1 MAKIELAKTAGF
13 CFGVDRAVKILYDM
27 LERGAK
33 VTTLGPII
41 HNPQVIAD
49 LEEKGVLIISSPE
62 EADSEHTVVIRAHG
76 VTKDTYERLEENKI
90 KYVDATCP
98 YVKKIHKIV
107 DSNSTK
113 ENIVMI
119 AGDESHPE
127 VCGFRSRCKG
137 KSYVFKNLEE
147 LKKIVYSEPDFS
159 NKEMIF
165 VAQTTFSLEEWKKC
179 SNFFEKVCTKSNSFD
194 TICRATRERQNE
206 AREMS
211 LRLDA
216 MIVVGGRTS
225 SNTAKLKA
233 VCENNCPTF
242 LIERAKELEN
252 IDLSSYNSIGVTAGA
267 STPAG
272 IIKEV
277 LFTMSEMSN
286 EKTSSEFNFAEALE
300 ENLKTSMSTEQQ
312 VVGVVVGIA
321 PNEIQVDIGR
331 KYAGFVPA
339 EEYSYDPTADHTK
352 ELKIGDKLN
361 LIIMK
366 TNDLEGTV
374 MLSKRR
380 YDKVAAWDH
389 IIEAKE
395 NETVLEAVVAE
406 AVKGGVLVYPEGVR
420 VFIPGSLTGL
430 PKSSDLSELV
440 KSTVKF
446 SVINVEEKPRRRVI
460 GSIKSVADAERKAAS
475 DAFWAQAEVGQ
486 EYTGTVRSLTNYG
499 AFVNIGGV
507 DGMIH
512 ISELS
517 WKRVKHPSDVVNVGD
532 TVSVYIKDLNA
543 EDKKISLG
551 YRRQEDNPWE
561 ILKTKYSV
569 GDVADVTIVGLTKI
583 GAFANVIDGIDGLI
597 HISQIAD
604 RRIESPKE
612 VLSMGDV
619 VKAKITDIDYDK
631 KRVSL
636 SIRELL
642 KEDAS
647 VEADDEAED
656 AE

>member
-1 MAKIELAKTAGF
+1 
-13 CFGVDRAVKILYDM
+13 
-27 LERGAK
+27 
-33 VTTLGPII
+33 
-41 HNPQVIAD
+41 
-49 LEEKGVLIISSPE
+49 
-62 EADSEHTVVIRAHG
+62 
-76 VTKDTYERLEENKI
+76 
-90 KYVDATCP
+90 
-98 YVKKIHKIV
+98 
-107 DSNSTK
+107 
-113 ENIVMI
+113 
-119 AGDESHPE
+119 
-127 VCGFRSRCKG
+127 
-137 KSYVFKNLEE
+137 
-147 LKKIVYSEPDFS
+147 
-159 NKEMIF
+159 
-165 VAQTTFSLEEWKKC
+165 
-179 SNFFEKVCTKSNSFD
+179 
-194 TICRATRERQNE
+194 
-206 AREMS
+206 
-211 LRLDA
+211 
-216 MIVVGGRTS
+216 
-225 SNTAKLKA
+225 
-233 VCENNCPTF
+233 
-242 LIERAKELEN
+242 
-252 IDLSSYNSIGVTAGA
+252 
-267 STPAG
+267 
-272 IIKEV
+272 
-277 LFTMSEMSN
+277 MSEMSN

-440 KSTVKF
+440 KNTVKF
-446 SVINVEEKPRRRVI
+446 RVINVEEKPRRRVI